1 MTARERRRASMKRPA
16 CSLSVYASATHGPE
30 GALTVDRAV
39 TGRLAVE
46 DAVPGVALG
55 RALAAAALPHADF
68 DADTGARASLAG
80 CSLACKH
87 ALTLTPLTPMA
98 VARLHACLARPWTPL
113 AAALPHMDAAWVVSD
128 GTYTVHAGTLAH
140 THGALRLPLAVPCVA
155 VSGGGLSL
163 QAHATERTPGAADD
177 ALFFTPFAF
186 LCAPAAD
193 GQPARVVELP
203 ARSFCSQ
210 APAHMLRT
218 AAHRLKRIQTK
229 EQHVQALHSLALH
242 ETDTHTDMRVL
253 ADGTVLCQTDFAN
266 PVSSMI
272 SFHMPNV

>member
-1 MTARERRRASMKRPA
+1 MPRRNFRHSSTKRPA
-16 CSLSVYASATHGPE
+16 CILSVYFSATNGPE

-46 DAVPGVALG
+46 DAAPGVALG
-55 RALAAAALPHADF
+55 RALTAAALPHADF
-68 DADTGARASLAG
+68 DCD
-80 CSLACKH
+80 
-87 ALTLTPLTPMA
+87 A
-98 VARLHACLARPWTPL
+98 VARIHACLARPWTPL
-113 AAALPHMDAAWVVSD
+113 ATALPHMDAAWVVSD

-186 LCAPAAD
+186 LCAQAAD
-193 GQPARVVELP
+193 GQPGNVVELP

-253 ADGTVLCQTDFAN
+253 EDGTTVCQTDFAN
-266 PVSSMI
+266 LVSSMI
-272 SFHMPNV
+272 SFHMLNI

>member
-1 MTARERRRASMKRPA
+1 
-16 CSLSVYASATHGPE
+16 
-30 GALTVDRAV
+30 
-39 TGRLAVE
+39 
-46 DAVPGVALG
+46 
-55 RALAAAALPHADF
+55 
-68 DADTGARASLAG
+68 
-80 CSLACKH
+80 
-87 ALTLTPLTPMA
+87 
-98 VARLHACLARPWTPL
+98 
-113 AAALPHMDAAWVVSD
+113 MDAAWVVSD

-186 LCAPAAD
+186 LCAQAAD
-193 GQPARVVELP
+193 GQPGNVVELP
-203 ARSFCSQ
+203 ARSFCNQ

-253 ADGTVLCQTDFAN
+253 EDGTTVCQTDFAN